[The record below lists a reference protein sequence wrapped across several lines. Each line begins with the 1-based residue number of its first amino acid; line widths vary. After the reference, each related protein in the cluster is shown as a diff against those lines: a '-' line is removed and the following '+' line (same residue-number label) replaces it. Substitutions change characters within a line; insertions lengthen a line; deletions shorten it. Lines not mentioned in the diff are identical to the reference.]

1 VSVGRR
7 TPLSLVSD
15 HGRRGNG
22 RSGRGPG
29 KSRLSATTAWGDDDG
44 AAWGDG
50 RAGGGVTAGVVA
62 AQWPGRRRRGG
73 LENGGV
79 AGEVEGPADW
89 SCRARSSPGTGARSH
104 RGPLK
109 SWGIGRR

>member
-1 VSVGRR
+1 VSANELPCPSYPIMVGGEKAGAVGV
-7 TPLSLVSD
+7 LAGVGSA
-15 HGRRGNG
+15 
-22 RSGRGPG
+22 
-29 KSRLSATTAWGDDDG
+29 ATTAWGDDDG

-79 AGEVEGPADW
+79 AGEVEGLADW

-109 SWGIGRR
+109 A